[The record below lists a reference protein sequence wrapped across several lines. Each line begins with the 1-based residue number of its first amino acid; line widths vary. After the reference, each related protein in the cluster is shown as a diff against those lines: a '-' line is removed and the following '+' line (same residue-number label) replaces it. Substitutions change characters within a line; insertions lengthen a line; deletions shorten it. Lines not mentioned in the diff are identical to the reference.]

1 MQQGKDEIC
10 YIMLK
15 NASIVGLMKLL
26 ILFVWEEGRISE
38 RWKEAIIIL
47 IRKPGK
53 DAGKSENYRPI
64 VLNPA
69 GTRHQ
74 FNVRKTLD
82 LTSISIIR

>member
-1 MQQGKDEIC
+1 
-10 YIMLK
+10 MLK
-15 NASIVGLMKLL
+15 NASIVELMKLL
-26 ILFVWEEGRISE
+26 ILFNKVWEEGRISE

-53 DAGKSENYRPI
+53 DASTPENYRPI

-74 FNVRKTLD
+74 FNVRETLD